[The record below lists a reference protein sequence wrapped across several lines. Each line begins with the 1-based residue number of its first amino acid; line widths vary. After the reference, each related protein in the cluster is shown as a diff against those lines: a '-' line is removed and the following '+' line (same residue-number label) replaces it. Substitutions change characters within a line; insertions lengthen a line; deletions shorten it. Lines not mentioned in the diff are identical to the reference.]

1 MTPAPSSFIYVF
13 TCQEAT
19 SEPRRGASGCKL
31 LPNPSSKH
39 VLYGHNPE
47 PCRDSKH
54 PRSPVGQ
61 WGDQGRRKK
70 RSHEQHSAGADKRS
84 EPGERVAPSETLRG
98 TLKVVP
104 RPNSQQNRPDP
115 DSRQPPTPSP
125 PLSASWI
132 ERGEQQRPC
141 VTRLPLSTCLAAS
154 VHGEVS
160 QRRDRSHRAPRSAI
174 PFHEDNLCRLQ
185 EPRWKLEKQQ
195 EKREKSAKSPTAS

>member
-1 MTPAPSSFIYVF
+1 MFLPARKQPASLGAVRLAASCCPTPAAN
-13 TCQEAT
+13 TCCTAT
-19 SEPRRGASGCKL
+19 TRSRAGTQSTQGALWVSGETRGG
-31 LPNPSSKH
+31 
-39 VLYGHNPE
+39 E
-47 PCRDSKH
+47 
-54 PRSPVGQ
+54 
-61 WGDQGRRKK
+61 KK

-104 RPNSQQNRPDP
+104 RPNSQHNRPDP